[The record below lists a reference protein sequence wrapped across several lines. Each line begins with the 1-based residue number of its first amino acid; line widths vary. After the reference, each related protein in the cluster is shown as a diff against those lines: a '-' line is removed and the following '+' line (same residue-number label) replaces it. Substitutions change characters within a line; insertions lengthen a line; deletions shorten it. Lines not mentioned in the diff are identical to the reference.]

1 MLIAVKKQLAAE
13 VKKREAAQQAAAT
26 AAATAEAQCEQR
38 VSEMREQ
45 LSRAHLSMDMLARN
59 AAAAEKVVAEAEAR
73 AAAAEEAMADA
84 LSQGMRAPS
93 PTPQAH
99 TDVPTA
105 AERIVAW
112 QPFSEP
118 SSVC

>member
-13 VKKREAAQQAAAT
+13 VQKREAAQQAAAT
-26 AAATAEAQCEQR
+26 AEATAEAQCAQR

-73 AAAAEEAMADA
+73 AAAAEEAMA
-84 LSQGMRAPS
+84 MRAPS
-93 PTPQAH
+93 PPPQAH
-99 TDVPTA
+99 TDVPAA

>member
-1 MLIAVKKQLAAE
+1 MHG
-13 VKKREAAQQAAAT
+13 RAT
-26 AAATAEAQCEQR
+26 LFVAWRTR
-38 VSEMREQ
+38 T
-45 LSRAHLSMDMLARN
+45 HKSMHMLACN
-59 AAAAEKVVAEAEAR
+59 GAAAEKVLADAEAR
-73 AAAAEEAMADA
+73 AAAAEKSMTDA

-93 PTPQAH
+93 PPPQAH
-99 TDVPTA
+99 TDVPAA